1 MAAPQNKTLLSL
13 RDNMDIFVAIALIV
27 VVLML
32 IIPLPAFV
40 LDILLVLNLAVA
52 MMIILSTMYVKK
64 PAEFSA
70 FPSLILLTT
79 IFGLALNVSTT
90 RQILTQGASF
100 SVQIVRAFGQFVV
113 GGNYIVGITI
123 FVVLL
128 AIQFLVITK
137 GAARVAEVAARFTL
151 DALPGKQLTINEDL
165 NAGLINEDE
174 ARRRRDELRLETD
187 FYGAMDGS
195 TKFVS
200 GNVKVA
206 FVVTIVNIVV
216 GLITGIVI
224 RGETPAEAAQ
234 TYTLLTVGDGLVS
247 QIPSLLIATATG
259 IIITRTA
266 SREKFGRD
274 IVMQV
279 GAAPK
284 VLFIAGGTITIMG
297 FLPGFPTVINLLLG
311 GMFIGIGWLMMQAA
325 KAATEQKTLEATKS
339 KATTETA
346 TTLED
351 IVRID
356 PMNLEIGYNLIPLVD
371 REQGGDLLD
380 RIKMI
385 RRRIGLDLGILVPPI
400 RIIDNVGIDASEYII
415 KMRGSEIARGKVFV
429 NRFLAMNPKLDI
441 KQIEGI
447 DVKEPAFNLDA
458 KWITNDERAK
468 AESLGFD
475 IFDPPSVVATHLTEI
490 LKRNASELL
499 SRQDVKSMLDAIQKE
514 YPVVVEEVLKHSN
527 IGELQKI
534 LQNLL
539 KEGVKIRNMLTI
551 LETVS
556 DYTGTAKNID
566 LVTEYVRQALGK
578 QIVSAYADDSRTL
591 KAIIVDPELEELLFE
606 TLQDTP
612 QGMVSTLS
620 PDTASKF
627 IQEATKQI
635 ETAVK
640 NGVQPVIL
648 SSQKVRRLVR
658 ELTERSF
665 PNIGVIS
672 YTEMPPEYSMDQL
685 GIISVN

>member
-64 PAEFSA
+64 PSEFSA